1 MGTQEG
7 TLGCTGL
14 GGAPEG
20 LLSCAQLLCGA
31 LLNTRGR
38 SGSLAVAAPSSPGC
52 ASCVGGGGEMG
63 LPCAEWAVG
72 RDSPAV
78 LRSDVGDGLA
88 SLLLLS
94 SP

>member
-31 LLNTRGR
+31 FLNTRGR

-52 ASCVGGGGEMG
+52 AVLPVWEGEVRWG
-63 LPCAEWAVG
+63 CP
-72 RDSPAV
+72 V
-78 LRSDVGDGLA
+78 LSGW
-88 SLLLLS
+88 
-94 SP
+94 